1 LRDIEHRHR
10 ERPETNQEILEW
22 RFPYSFES
30 MRKKY
35 LAKNLKEIGVTG
47 AADKAQPPH
56 RTFRRQDEDCMQG
69 RGACRHARI
78 DGRLFS
84 HDDGAPT
91 FLLPPPSPPRSRN
104 AVRAVARVFAFLTL
118 LRVWQSMDMNRRAV
132 VKSAAL
138 GAAVAAPKLA
148 NAFECSPSE
157 IDPETGAC
165 PVPKNDVDKPK
176 VTLAPMIQIMD
187 HRGCTRPK
195 KEYKGKASGDSN
207 DDMCVCVCAWVP
219 SHRLATIFLSGKRGL
234 YRCC

>member
-1 LRDIEHRHR
+1 
-10 ERPETNQEILEW
+10 
-22 RFPYSFES
+22 
-30 MRKKY
+30 
-35 LAKNLKEIGVTG
+35 
-47 AADKAQPPH
+47 
-56 RTFRRQDEDCMQG
+56 MQG

-78 DGRLFS
+78 DGRLFP

-91 FLLPPPSPPRSRN
+91 VPS
-104 AVRAVARVFAFLTL
+104 ATAFSAALSECCHVGGL
-118 LRVWQSMDMNRRAV
+118 GLRCFDTAAVWQSMDMNRRAV

-148 NAFECSPSE
+148 NAFECSPAE
-157 IDPETGAC
+157 IDPETGTC

-176 VTLAPMIQIMD
+176 VTLAPMIQILD

-219 SHRLATIFLSGKRGL
+219 SHRLATIFLSGNRGL